1 MSGVSPLVVLLNVS
15 LFKSDFLSHVMID
28 MDAQKTA
35 ESIEN
40 VVHAFYAVTFSR
52 SQHFLLCLELCRLL
66 QGNFLD
72 GAQVCLLSWISS
84 SVCAGSMPAHVLRMY
99 RRS

>member
-1 MSGVSPLVVLLNVS
+1 MV
-15 LFKSDFLSHVMID
+15 
-28 MDAQKTA
+28 AQKTA
-35 ESIEN
+35 ESIES

-72 GAQVCLLSWISS
+72 GAQVRVNILTVIEMQPVTSYACTDGHSNLYS
-84 SVCAGSMPAHVLRMY
+84 G
-99 RRS
+99 